1 MTTILNS
8 GETHDELQ
16 EHLGFQIVEPKQDEY
31 GDWVEA
37 QSIGNAS
44 LEDIDAFNSL
54 DYENLEMLSTVD
66 EAVNNN
72 FAFDMST
79 STERELKMEGWL

>member
-8 GETHDELQ
+8 TETYDELE
-16 EHLGFQIVEPKQDEY
+16 EHLGFQIVEPIQDEY

-37 QSIGNAS
+37 HAIGTAS

-72 FAFDMST
+72 FAFDMTASI
-79 STERELKMEGWL
+79 ERELKVEGWL